1 MKKII
6 SLSLIV
12 VLIISGIV
20 FTPKKTFAA
29 TNKTFI
35 IKRGETISFT
45 YSMSGAILYKYGN
58 EDKDLVTASA
68 TNSKCSITAKQSSG
82 TAVFYICKNSTKSD
96 ANIVYNIRVY
106 VIQDPSTLYPN
117 IVNSIGGEDS
127 NNKAVHIYE
136 GDSFNVTLKQPEV
149 EDADYPVVPQS
160 WQVSNETANKATSC
174 VGHEC
179 FEVRDSAGNAKQSG
193 DTVYLTGTPAN
204 AFSGDKVSRT
214 FKAEMGKVGSGK
226 FVTTFI
232 RFRMKWTSSTGATY
246 YTKIRVIAVRIYSR
260 PTITLKNGD
269 TTINQ
274 LSSTIGDSKYITYKI
289 NNLQTSDKIEDF
301 SITPTSISGVSI
313 KRSGNGFYVTTT
325 AETNQNI
332 EIKFKVEGVVSA
344 NAASDENSQADEYPT
359 FKFYFKV
366 IGINIGVPTLKQIE
380 QIKEG
385 LKLTFTKVENAG
397 GYKIYRSKEKN
408 GGYSS
413 IGKTYD
419 NTYFIDETA
428 NYKTTYYYKITAL
441 TKDSALASREED
453 EGDDVEGDE
462 AGAPSESDFSNVLSS
477 YRVLGTPSLVSLKK
491 VKNNYY
497 QVKMYSKD
505 AVTGF
510 QILDNGVPISY
521 SNLNT
526 AIIKLKSGYHSITT
540 KTYSNPFVESDEND
554 EEIDDGIDSEEE
566 PTMDDYQDDEENED
580 DEEEDSFVGVIKPKS
595 RAVYS
600 KPSNVIKVYIKAKD
614 KKKPTVKGV
623 KNKKT
628 YKRKV
633 KIKFFD
639 KSGIKKATLNGKRIK
654 SGKKVSKKGKY
665 KLIVIDK
672 AGNKRVIKFKIKY
685 KKRRKR

>member
-1 MKKII
+1 MKRIL
-6 SLSLIV
+6 SLSLAI
-12 VLIISGIV
+12 VLIFSGIV
-20 FTPKKTFAA
+20 FTPEKTFAA
-29 TNKTFI
+29 TDKVFI
-35 IKRGETISFT
+35 IKRGESINFT
-45 YSMSGAILYKYGN
+45 YSISGAILYKYGE
-58 EDKDLVTASA
+58 EDKKLVTASV

-96 ANIVYNIRVY
+96 ANIVYNVRVY
-106 VIQDPSTLYPN
+106 VIQDPSSLYPN

-127 NNKAVHIYE
+127 DNKAVHVYE
-136 GDSFNVTLKQPEV
+136 GDSFNVTLKQPEQDD
-149 EDADYPVVPQS
+149 DAPSVPQG
-160 WQVSNETANKATSC
+160 WQVNAETTKKAT
-174 VGHEC
+174 VLIGHEC

-193 DTVYLTGTPAN
+193 DTIYLTPSG
-204 AFSGDKVSRT
+204 AFSSNKVSRT
-214 FKAEMGKVGSGK
+214 FQALTGKVASGK
-226 FVTTFI
+226 YVTTYI
-232 RFRMKWTSSTGATY
+232 RFCMKWTSSNGNTY
-246 YTKIRVIAVRIYSR
+246 YTKRRVIAVRIYSR

-274 LSSTIGDSKYITYKI
+274 LSSTIGDSKYISYKI
-289 NNLQTSDKIEDF
+289 NNLQSSDKIEDF

-344 NAASDENSQADEYPT
+344 NASSDDNSDEYPT
-359 FKFYFKV
+359 FKFYFRV

-380 QIKEG
+380 QVKEG
-385 LKLTFTKVENAG
+385 LKLTFTKVVNAG

-441 TKDSALASREED
+441 TKDSAQNLGDED
-453 EGDDVEGDE
+453 DEDDVEGDE
-462 AGAPSESDFSNVLSS
+462 TGAPSESDFSNVLSS

-497 QVKMYSKD
+497 QIKMYSKD
-505 AVTGF
+505 AITGF

-540 KTYSNPFVESDEND
+540 KTYSNPFIESDEND

-566 PTMDDYQDDEENED
+566 PTMDDYQDDEDEED

-600 KPSNVIKVYIKAKD
+600 KPSNAIKIYIKAKD

-633 KIKFFD
+633 KIKFSD
-639 KSGIKKATLNGKRIK
+639 KSGIKKATLNGKKIK
-654 SGKKVSKKGKY
+654 SGKKVSKNGKY

-672 AGNKRVIKFKIKY
+672 VGNKRVIKFRIKR
-685 KKRRKR
+685 KRRNK